1 MSTYAVIET
10 GGKQYKVEKGTSLLV
25 DRLDARQGEKVALRA
40 VMFRDKEIVAEPKEL
55 EKVKVEATVAS
66 HLRGPKIKVFKYK
79 PKKGYRRR
87 AGHRSE
93 LTRLEVTELT
103 MGKAAQA
110 TKAKAQ
116 PAEKKAAA
124 KPKAKA
130 AAKKPAAKKPAAKKA
145 PAKKAATK
153 KDADDGS

>member
-1 MSTYAVIET
+1 MSTYAVIES

-25 DRLDARQGEKVALRA
+25 DRLPKNEGEVVALRA
-40 VMFRDKEIVAEPKEL
+40 VLFRDKEVVAEPKEL
-55 EKVKVEATVAS
+55 EKVKVEAKVAE

-103 MGKAAQA
+103 RTNKQK
-110 TKAKAQ
+110 T
-116 PAEKKAAA
+116 AEKKES
-124 KPKAKA
+124 KPKA
-130 AAKKPAAKKPAAKKA
+130 AAKKPAADKPASKKT
-145 PAKKAATK
+145 PAKK
-153 KDADDGS
+153 DSDDGA